1 MKPWVFY
8 LFWFWGG
15 WVGGWVGGRGEGEA
29 YYISRMKRQKM
40 TWRRRV
46 GGWVGEW
53 VGGTYQ
59 VDLQGS
65 QAVFDKVAAK
75 GQDRDEEEEAE
86 LPGPA

>member
-1 MKPWVFY
+1 
-8 LFWFWGG
+8 
-15 WVGGWVGGRGEGEA
+15 
-29 YYISRMKRQKM
+29 M